1 MDVSA
6 MLVATTIRRVEGGRG
21 AKILFWADDGKP
33 AYRGR
38 IWSYRLDLNIWRKGD
53 VLLVNLVGDLLKL
66 S

>member
-1 MDVSA
+1 MF
-6 MLVATTIRRVEGGRG
+6 VATTILLVEGGRG
-21 AKILFWADDGKP
+21 VKILFWADDGKP